1 MNVVGIMRVRNE
13 ARWIKR
19 SIESIAPICNGG
31 ILVLDDHSTD
41 ETVDLATAAGAT
53 VMHSPFEGLDETRD
67 KNFLL
72 DAVRTKPDWVIMID
86 GDEAMEPGKVDYLRT
101 TMQRAIESGNTVRA
115 LAFSVLYLWD
125 SEDQIR
131 VDGVYRSMSR
141 VSAFRPGKER
151 FEATGGANFHC
162 GNCPQA
168 ITQRAHA
175 GVSLLHFGY
184 MHRADRI
191 RKYEWY
197 REQDPGN
204 KMEDEY
210 RHIVVGDVFPA
221 ESKFRH
227 GGPLELR
234 NDREIHIFKK
244 WDGLLTRLA
253 Q

>member
-1 MNVVGIMRVRNE
+1 MAEAVNVAGIMRVKNE
-13 ARWIKR
+13 SRWIKR
-19 SIESIAPICNGG
+19 SIESIAPICQR
-31 ILVLDDHSTD
+31 IVILDDHSTD
-41 ETVDLATAAGAT
+41 DTPAICRTFGVELIHNGA
-53 VMHSPFEGLDETRD
+53 VKLDEVAD

-72 DAVRTKPDWVIMID
+72 GYIGDEADWVVMID
-86 GDEAMEPGKVDYLRT
+86 GDEALMPGHAEALAG
-101 TMQRAIESGNTVRA
+101 TMRRIIENGSPVRA

-125 SEDQIR
+125 SDDQIR

-197 REQDPGN
+197 RANDPGN
-204 KMEDEY
+204 RMEDEY

-234 NDREIHIFKK
+234 AI
-244 WDGLLTRLA
+244 
-253 Q
+253 

>member
-1 MNVVGIMRVRNE
+1 MAEAVNVAGIMRVKNE
-13 ARWIKR
+13 SRWIKR
-19 SIESIAPICNGG
+19 SIESIAPLCNAG

-41 ETVDLATAAGAT
+41 DTPDVARASGAKVWAST
-53 VMHSPFEGLDETRD
+53 FEGLDEVRD
-67 KNFLL
+67 KNFLMASAHL
-72 DAVRTKPDWVIMID
+72 YAADWVIMID
-86 GDEAMEPGKVDYLRT
+86 GDEAMEPGKVDYLRA

-168 ITQRAHA
+168 ITQRARA

-221 ESKFRH
+221 DSQFRH

-234 NDREIHIFKK
+234 NIS
-244 WDGLLTRLA
+244 A
-253 Q
+253 V